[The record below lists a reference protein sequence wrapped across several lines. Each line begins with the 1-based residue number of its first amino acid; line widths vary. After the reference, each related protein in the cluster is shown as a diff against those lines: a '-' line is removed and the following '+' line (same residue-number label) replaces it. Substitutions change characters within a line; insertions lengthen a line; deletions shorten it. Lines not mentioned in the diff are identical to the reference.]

1 MCLGQLSVISYQLS
15 DVSFQLSVHCLL
27 TTEKSFSPHPTPH
40 TLHPTPYTLHPTPYT
55 LHPTPQF
62 TPRCDSQILLKVSEI
77 VAILVLPSQIILNI
91 PPRRLTF
98 E

>member
-1 MCLGQLSVISYQLS
+1 MPPDRTIPSNEEPRLFLFILPS
-15 DVSFQLSVHCLL
+15 
-27 TTEKSFSPHPTPH
+27 PH
-40 TLHPTPYTLHPTPYT
+40 TLHPTPYTLHPTPHT

-77 VAILVLPSQIILNI
+77 VAISVLPSQIILNI

>member
-1 MCLGQLSVISYQLS
+1 MKIISLQSSGDYFYL
-15 DVSFQLSVHCLL
+15 FFLL
-27 TTEKSFSPHPTPH
+27 PTPY
-40 TLHPTPYTLHPTPYT
+40 TPHPTPYTLHPTPHT

>member
-1 MCLGQLSVISYQLS
+1 M
-15 DVSFQLSVHCLL
+15 SFQFTVHCLL
-27 TTEKSFSPHPTPH
+27 DGYAVPLATLKKASPHTP
-40 TLHPTPYTLHPTPYT
+40 HPTPYTLHPTPHTPHPTPYT
-55 LHPTPQF
+55 PHPTPQF

-77 VAILVLPSQIILNI
+77 VAISVLPSQIILNI